1 MEHSNYQKY
10 VDQFLRNPKDHKVPI
25 MLFADNHYCSLLSK
39 ALKERDLKSYRYM
52 ITFTLDPSKYP
63 DVTETILHSVEEFIE
78 GQGRRQGLSIIH
90 YAYVRES
97 HQNGRP
103 HWHASII
110 TTKPLKKDRFNYYIK
125 KYGNIDLSKS
135 KSTNKWEALD
145 YLSKSGTV
153 KTIIA

>member
-1 MEHSNYQKY
+1 MAQQYTMYINMFLKDPSNHS
-10 VDQFLRNPKDHKVPI
+10 VPI
-25 MLFADNHYCSLLSK
+25 ELFGRNDFCSQLSK
-39 ALKERDLKSYRYM
+39 ALKERDLKSYRYL
-52 ITFTLDPSKYP
+52 ITFTLSPTLQP
-63 DVTETILHSVEEFIE
+63 DIDDTLIHTIEEFIA
-78 GQGRRQGLSIIH
+78 GQGNRSGLSIIH

-97 HQNGRP
+97 HQDGRP